1 MEFHVNNFT
10 IFSLIITPSTDVTK
24 SLHCKGFFFL
34 SNATWRYAWR
44 YVLRLYWFLWRQ
56 WEMISDSLFNKFLS
70 RSSNISSFSVR
81 YRLELFE
88 IGLNNIEILWNTQSK
103 NDKHCN
109 CQQKANW
116 PMNGTCLQESLVYYA
131 IATIR
136 IINRNYTKEV
146 AKQVLR
152 SAIVITKSH
161 LTHPCTN
168 TKPRYQRSIWT

>member
-10 IFSLIITPSTDVTK
+10 IFSLIITPSTYVTK
-24 SLHCKGFFFL
+24 SLHCKGFFFWVMPPDVML
-34 SNATWRYAWR
+34 DTMFWDYTDSCDGSGKWFPILCSTSFC
-44 YVLRLYWFLWRQ
+44 LGRLIFL
-56 WEMISDSLFNKFLS
+56 F
-70 RSSNISSFSVR
+70 
-81 YRLELFE
+81 LFE